1 MLSGLFSLDA
11 LAGGFVVQSYLA
23 FWFAERFG
31 ADPAAVGAAVRRQ
44 QRAGRALVPGGGLAG
59 AAASG

>member
-1 MLSGLFSLDA
+1 MLSALFSLDA

-31 ADPAAVGAAVRRQ
+31 ADPGAVGALFAICNVLPRHSPWQ
-44 QRAGRALVPGGGLAG
+44 PGWRAGSA
-59 AAASG
+59 